1 MKKENSFKRIIVV
14 GNTSPTGYNA
24 RFVSSGGGCSGTLC
38 ARDYK
43 TPLLVIKKWKR
54 KS

>member
-24 RFVSSGGGCSGTLC
+24 RFVSSGGVFGNIM
-38 ARDYK
+38 R
-43 TPLLVIKKWKR
+43 KR
-54 KS
+54 LQNPIIGD

>member
-24 RFVSSGGGCSGTLC
+24 RFVSSGGGVREHYAQEITKPH
-38 ARDYK
+38 Y
-43 TPLLVIKKWKR
+43 W
-54 KS
+54 